1 MDNRLLMSDEQ
12 IAGLVID
19 SRPPRVAS
27 RHVELGTMHVKTCI
41 AHLEAIEQRSEL
53 DQDVVGHRRVVVPI
67 QPEQGEAID
76 SYVLLYPPEGPPPLF
91 AGHAPRLPARVAAAH
106 AEVPSCHAETRFSGR
121 RVVARLW
128 PSKASKPT

>member
-76 SYVLLYPPEGPPPLF
+76 SYVLLCPPEGPPPLF
-91 AGHAPRLPARVAAAH
+91 AGHAPRLPDPELERRGF
-106 AEVPSCHAETRFSGR
+106 PRPNSGSVKSSR
-121 RVVARLW
+121 GAGGEGGDDVR
-128 PSKASKPT
+128 